1 MVERMRSE
9 HNQTIASYGTNMEPM
24 MQSVEGRDEGRITVG
39 FQWGETLI
47 TTQQDSMG
55 IQDIPRSKQT
65 DRQTDG
71 KDGSSV
77 SLCDSFSAF
86 LSLFFF
92 HFLCQ
97 NLVHVYACHSCIW
110 SCVSF
115 DGVHN
120 GLRDLLLIY
129 NVMLIRAVISHLI
142 LLLTA

>member
-1 MVERMRSE
+1 MRGGSLL
-9 HNQTIASYGTNMEPM
+9 ASSGAKPSLPHSRTAWE
-24 MQSVEGRDEGRITVG
+24 
-39 FQWGETLI
+39 
-47 TTQQDSMG
+47 
-55 IQDIPRSKQT
+55 IQDIPRSK
-65 DRQTDG
+65 QTDG

-120 GLRDLLLIY
+120 VLRDLLLIF

>member
-92 HFLCQ
+92 SFPVPEFSPCMPFMYMELCF
-97 NLVHVYACHSCIW
+97 V
-110 SCVSF
+110 
-115 DGVHN
+115 
-120 GLRDLLLIY
+120 
-129 NVMLIRAVISHLI
+129 
-142 LLLTA
+142 